1 MLAGLL
7 TQNLACGDRG
17 IIAGVDRLLAYQAII
32 VRIPNIQ
39 DATLYVVIALHDL
52 ASVVGIIKIA
62 SERLGHSKIG
72 ITLDLYS
79 HVLPGMQAEAAAA
92 VDGALQ
98 AAQQRR
104 AQMLANRLQS
114 PTVLVYENKKP

>member
-1 MLAGLL
+1 MHRTIPDWLIERPMLAGLL
-7 TQNLACGDRG
+7 TQHLACGDRG
-17 IIAGVDRLLAYQAII
+17 LMAGVERLLAYRAII
-32 VRIPNIQ
+32 ARFPNIQ
-39 DATLYVVIALHDL
+39 DATLDVVIALHDL

-98 AAQQRR
+98 AA
-104 AQMLANRLQS
+104 
-114 PTVLVYENKKP
+114 